1 MIVGAESQCGS
12 FHVAWG
18 TMLLLV
24 GLCLVCT
31 YKTTDSEQDS
41 SPHATAGTYSS
52 LALPPQHIPFFLH
65 NNKRLA
71 KLCKEDLLCPFK
83 VSYLRLGF
91 WWNVCW
97 SGFKNQQDIF
107 PTMIVFKRAVVLA
120 SVACDFI
127 TNIRCC
133 GICWRWYEQ
142 VVSLSFVCLCW
153 LAGCSAAQEGRC
165 WGYEKRLLPWATGSA
180 ILCAPV
186 LTRDGMLFFAHPTQ
200 RCLYGPLFGDCSQWS
215 RLIFIVLKNWS
226 INILL
231 TISFCGDKRIGI
243 TWGY

>member
-31 YKTTDSEQDS
+31 YKTTDSGQDS
-41 SPHATAGTYSS
+41 SRTPQLDYSS

-83 VSYLRLGF
+83 VIFYFLLF
-91 WWNVCW
+91 LMECLL
-97 SGFKNQQDIF
+97 FYIFIYF
-107 PTMIVFKRAVVLA
+107 PTIIVFKRA
-120 SVACDFI
+120 ACDFI

-133 GICWRWYEQ
+133 AYAEDDYEQ
-142 VVSLSFVCLCW
+142 VVLLALCVSVGW
-153 LAGCSAAQEGRC
+153 QDALLLKKAC
-165 WGYEKRLLPWATGSA
+165 WGYEKSCSPEHRFSYPVCTSLDSGWYAF
-180 ILCAPV
+180 LCS
-186 LTRDGMLFFAHPTQ
+186 PTQ

-231 TISFCGDKRIGI
+231 TISFCGWQTIGI